1 MYPVSDV
8 LTGNIDF
15 RIWVELDWIGFQADI
30 ILCARCFVRGNYR
43 AGLTSSDF
51 KRLDIEEAAAASA
64 SSGGRAASGQIKSE
78 WSEKET
84 LHLLESILHYGGDW
98 KKVAEHV
105 GNGRSQLEC
114 IDRFIKLPFGE
125 QFMPTVGG
133 GEQDLGFSKNEKEE
147 DVDDDDSN
155 MEAKRL
161 RLNPL
166 ADTSNPIM
174 AQVCANGISHLSFFF
189 MVLELVENNL
199 FSLFSAYFFL

>member
-1 MYPVSDV
+1 M
-8 LTGNIDF
+8 N
-15 RIWVELDWIGFQADI
+15 WIGFQTEI

-51 KRLDIEEAAAASA
+51 KRLDIEEAAAAAAAAAS
-64 SSGGRAASGQIKSE
+64 SSGGRASFGQIKSE

-84 LHLLESILHYGGDW
+84 LHLLESVLHYGDDW

-114 IDRFIKLPFGE
+114 IGRFIKLPFGE
-125 QFMPTVGG
+125 QFMATVGG
-133 GEQDLGFSKNEKEE
+133 GRQDLVFSDNEKEE
-147 DVDDDDSN
+147 DDDDSN
-155 MEAKRL
+155 LAAKQM

-174 AQVCANGISHLSFFF
+174 AQVCFF
-189 MVLELVENNL
+189 MVLELVKNNL
-199 FSLFSAYFFL
+199 FSLISFSSRFLLFCIRYSELMRYF